1 MGLKSSSFFNFIHL
15 SDPHIPKNKEDTING
30 ISPYEKL
37 EKTINSITNLEYKPK
52 FAIITGDLSQQ
63 GTIQG
68 YKLLKQYIKKLEKEN
83 IPTLL
88 TLGNNDN
95 RSNFREIF
103 NTPHENG
110 PHYYSSCFEGVR
122 LLVLDSS
129 IPGKRT
135 GYFMGDQLDWLRRQL
150 ESNPR
155 KPTIIAFHHPI
166 HQSFLHLLDNRNYD
180 PNQRTR
186 FYKII
191 NGHNVLAI
199 LNGHLHHFQTTRVN
213 DVLHCQASSTYAELV
228 YNDKEFWVKNTLNYN
243 QVIIRNETPY
253 IKNITIPQDGR
264 VIRNDSIDKL
274 LE

>member
-1 MGLKSSSFFNFIHL
+1 MGSNDQIFSFIHL
-15 SDPHIPKNKEDTING
+15 SDPHIPKTREDTING
-30 ISPYEKL
+30 VSPYEKL
-37 EKTINSITNLEYKPK
+37 EKTIVSITQLEYKPK

-68 YKLLKQYIKKLEKEN
+68 YKLLKQYIKKLEEKN

-95 RSNFREIF
+95 RANFRKVF
-103 NTPHENG
+103 KTPKDVG
-110 PHYYSSCFEGVR
+110 PHYYSTIFDGIQV
-122 LLVLDSS
+122 LVLDSS
-129 IPGKRT
+129 VPGKRT
-135 GYFMGDQLDWLRRQL
+135 GYFMGDQLDWLQGQL

-166 HQSFLHLLDNRNYD
+166 HQSFLYLLDNGNYE

-186 FYKII
+186 FYEII
-191 NGHNVLAI
+191 KGRNILAI
-199 LNGHLHHFQTTRVN
+199 LNGHLHHFQSTILN

-228 YNDKEFWVKNTLNYN
+228 YNDEEFWVKNTLNYN
-243 QVIIRNETPY
+243 QFIVRNETPY
-253 IKNITIPQDGR
+253 VKNITVPQDGR
-264 VIRNDSIDKL
+264 VIRNDSITKL